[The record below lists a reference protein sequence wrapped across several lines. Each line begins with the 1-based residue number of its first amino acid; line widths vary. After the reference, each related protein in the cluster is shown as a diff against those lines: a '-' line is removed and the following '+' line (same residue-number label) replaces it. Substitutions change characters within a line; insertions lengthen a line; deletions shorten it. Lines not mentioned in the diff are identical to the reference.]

1 MSTVQKNMQHK
12 LPQHKLPQYKMS
24 QHKSLAISGIVG
36 TEHEYSIN
44 NSDFQPLT
52 ISDKII
58 ERLHGSVE
66 HEVSIG
72 GILVSKELQKHAIE
86 LIPARPGTLSY
97 LEDNLY
103 RGLVELMRAT
113 NYDYK
118 FLGLGMHPLLKLE
131 QTTYWDHD
139 EQEYYH
145 TYDRLFNIKQHGWLN
160 IQALQINIPYRDT
173 DEMVAAFNKIRALMP
188 YLVAVSASSPMVE
201 GKLTGYMDNRL
212 IYYRENQARMP
223 EICHDI
229 LPERLESVD
238 DYIRIN
244 RGIYSELKR
253 RSANI
258 LCREW
263 VNSRGVI
270 VRFTRKCLEVKAI
283 DEQECLHS
291 DMAVPA
297 FLLALLRSDLELEE
311 DESGLKALLETAMKG
326 GVSELLPELE
336 RLYAVAAKNGTEE
349 EMRYLPLI
357 ARRIEQGSLAEL
369 MARRMQEKGEGE
381 IKPLLAEM
389 EWCLRENRP
398 FLQESGRCG

>member
-1 MSTVQKNMQHK
+1 LALSTN
-12 LPQHKLPQYKMS
+12 
-24 QHKSLAISGIVG
+24 VG

-44 NSDFQPLT
+44 DRDFLPLP
-52 ISDKII
+52 ISDRII
-58 ERLHGSVE
+58 ERIHGSVE
-66 HEVSIG
+66 HEVSFG
-72 GILVSKELQKHAIE
+72 GIKVSKELQKHALE

-103 RGLVELMRAT
+103 QGLVELLRAT
-113 NYDYK
+113 NYEYR

-145 TYDRLFNIKQHGWLN
+145 TYDRLFDIKQHGWLN
-160 IQALQINIPYRDT
+160 IQALQINLPYRNT
-173 DEMVAAFNKIRALMP
+173 DELVAAFNKIRALIP

-201 GKLTGYMDNRL
+201 GSLTGYMDNRL

-229 LPERLESVD
+229 LPERLECVE
-238 DYIRIN
+238 DYVKIN
-244 RGIYSELKR
+244 RSIYSELKR
-253 RSANI
+253 RNASI

-291 DMAVPA
+291 DMAVSA

-311 DESGLKALLETAMKG
+311 DESGLTALLETAMKG
-326 GVSELLPELE
+326 GVSGLKQELE
-336 RLYAVAAKNGTEE
+336 RLYALAAKNGTEE

-357 ARRIEQGSLAEL
+357 GKRIEHGSLAEL
-369 MARRMQEKGEGE
+369 MAQRMRETGD
-381 IKPLLAEM
+381 ITPLLAEM

-398 FLQESGRCG
+398 YLPDSGRCG

>member
-1 MSTVQKNMQHK
+1 MSALRQKA
-12 LPQHKLPQYKMS
+12 
-24 QHKSLAISGIVG
+24 LAISAQVG

-44 NSDFQPLT
+44 DRDFQPLP

-58 ERLHGSVE
+58 ERINGSVE
-66 HEVSIG
+66 HEVPFG
-72 GILVSKELQKHAIE
+72 GILVSKELQKHALE

-103 RGLVELMRAT
+103 QGLVELLRAT
-113 NYDYK
+113 NYEYR

-160 IQALQINIPYRDT
+160 IQALQINMPYQNK
-173 DEMVAAFNKIRALMP
+173 DELVAAFNKIRALMP
-188 YLVAVSASSPMVE
+188 YLVAVSASSPIVE
-201 GKLTGYMDNRL
+201 GNLTGYMDNRL

-223 EICHDI
+223 EICNNI
-229 LPERLESVD
+229 LPEQLGCVD
-238 DYIRIN
+238 DYIKIN
-244 RGIYSELKR
+244 RSIYSELKR
-253 RSANI
+253 RSADI

-291 DMAVPA
+291 DMAVSA

-311 DESGLKALLETAMKG
+311 EESILMALLETAMKH
-326 GVSELLPELE
+326 GVSGMKPELE
-336 RLYAVAAKNGTEE
+336 RLYATSWKNGTPEE
-349 EMRYLPLI
+349 RRYLPLI
-357 ARRIEQGSLAEL
+357 EKRIELGSLAEL
-369 MARRMQEKGEGE
+369 MARRFRETGE

-398 FLQESGRCG
+398 YLPESGRCG